1 MILPNLHRIAKFTLS
16 FVLAFMLFIRLF
28 IVDVSALSAAPIF
41 GEALVEVFST
51 LLVGSGL
58 YTSEEVSDMSW
69 AEAEDAIDS
78 GISSGAINP
87 LEIVGDVTINGAT
100 IQANFLE
107 WMHLISR
114 TSTDV
119 ITSDYFG
126 TITDA
131 SLQMTLQNY
140 VPVTIGNWFTTVDND
155 DVIDTP
161 AADMQG
167 YGCYAKKYQK
177 GTNLLI
183 AEVYCEYGVIQED
196 GDFDYYGN
204 GYGSVYSASDGSLMY
219 TQSLS
224 EGFGESFFENSKYYY
239 EVYGDV
245 RNYDGTAAETDDTY
259 TDYVG
264 EDYDGEL
271 ITLEDIQAGAVP
283 LDDTLL
289 DYDKFTDD
297 TIVDLL
303 NQILAELEDVP
314 VVENEEDNTIAEDFA
329 DELDGS
335 VALELEDVNALML
348 PTGIATVFPFC
359 LPFDF
364 AYGLELLAAKPV
376 APKFEIPFE
385 IPAFGLYP
393 GTKDVIT
400 LDMSKYSK
408 YFEVG
413 RWVQIVIFSIGL
425 CFISFKVVKG
435 VH

>member
-1 MILPNLHRIAKFTLS
+1 MILPNLHRIAKFTLA

-28 IVDVSALSAAPIF
+28 MVDVSALSAAPIF

-161 AADMQG
+161 VTDMDG
-167 YGCYAKKYQK
+167 YGAKFVLNYA
-177 GTNLLI
+177 N
-183 AEVYCEYGVIQED
+183 
-196 GDFDYYGN
+196 
-204 GYGSVYSASDGSLMY
+204 
-219 TQSLS
+219 
-224 EGFGESFFENSKYYY
+224 
-239 EVYGDV
+239 
-245 RNYDGTAAETDDTY
+245 
-259 TDYVG
+259 
-264 EDYDGEL
+264 
-271 ITLEDIQAGAVP
+271 
-283 LDDTLL
+283 
-289 DYDKFTDD
+289 
-297 TIVDLL
+297 
-303 NQILAELEDVP
+303 
-314 VVENEEDNTIAEDFA
+314 
-329 DELDGS
+329 
-335 VALELEDVNALML
+335 
-348 PTGIATVFPFC
+348 
-359 LPFDF
+359 
-364 AYGLELLAAKPV
+364 
-376 APKFEIPFE
+376 
-385 IPAFGLYP
+385 
-393 GTKDVIT
+393 GTKAVYYVDYI
-400 LDMSKYSK
+400 KK
-408 YFEVG
+408 
-413 RWVQIVIFSIGL
+413 
-425 CFISFKVVKG
+425 
-435 VH
+435 